1 VSMMHPYP
9 GGGGRIRA
17 MAAER
22 PKPRPGSIAGMY
34 RRMFLHVRSR
44 WPLLAAAAVCMLAVA
59 GLEFAI
65 PQMTRF
71 TIDTLIPARRYEA
84 LPWIA
89 GGIIGTAVLLGLF
102 QFLSGV
108 SIASVGQ
115 HAIHDLRNELYR
127 HIQKLDVGF
136 FDRNRTGDLM
146 SRVTSDVG
154 MLQQLVS
161 SGMMSIAADLI
172 TFVAVAA
179 YMFWVDWQRTAI
191 VMATFPF
198 MLLATRVFGAK
209 MRSAFRS
216 VQESVAEVSSHLQ
229 DTLSSIRLIR
239 AFAGPYR
246 RIGHARR
253 AARAGRKIQAAV
265 RPAVSSAIKRKLTSG
280 NRRVSL
286 LRFYRPVPPSICRR
300 SRTRRFR
307 YSIRPASP
315 TSFNVLRLIAA
326 PKIMPAIGII

>member
-1 VSMMHPYP
+1 MMHPYP
-9 GGGGRIRA
+9 GG
-17 MAAER
+17 
-22 PKPRPGSIAGMY
+22 
-34 RRMFLHVRSR
+34 
-44 WPLLAAAAVCMLAVA
+44 
-59 GLEFAI
+59 
-65 PQMTRF
+65 
-71 TIDTLIPARRYEA
+71 
-84 LPWIA
+84 
-89 GGIIGTAVLLGLF
+89 IIGTTVLLGLF

-179 YMFWVDWQRTAI
+179 YMFWVDWQLTAI

-239 AFAGPYR
+239 AFAG
-246 RIGHARR
+246 RIVESGTHDELLALG
-253 AARAGRKIQAAV
+253 GRY
-265 RPAVSSAIKRKLTSG
+265 KRLYD
-280 NRRVSL
+280 L
-286 LRFYRPVPPSICRR
+286 QFPQP
-300 SRTRRFR
+300 
-307 YSIRPASP
+307 
-315 TSFNVLRLIAA
+315 
-326 PKIMPAIGII
+326 